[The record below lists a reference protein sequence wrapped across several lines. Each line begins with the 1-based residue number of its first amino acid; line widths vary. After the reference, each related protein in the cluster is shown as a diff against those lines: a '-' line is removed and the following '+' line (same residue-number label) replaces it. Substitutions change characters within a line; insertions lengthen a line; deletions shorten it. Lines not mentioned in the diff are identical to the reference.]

1 MFVIIV
7 DDGAWGLSIYYKGA
21 GTFHSA
27 SQSKEGS
34 VGFGT
39 SQHPIFMKKT
49 FTRSSLALNMSR
61 KLLLD
66 PYLAIHGKIMAK
78 NGHFFME
85 F

>member
-1 MFVIIV
+1 MF
-7 DDGAWGLSIYYKGA
+7 GH
-21 GTFHSA
+21 FPA
-27 SQSKEGS
+27 SDFLE
-34 VGFGT
+34 
-39 SQHPIFMKKT
+39 T